1 MSGTRGREVFEGPSE
16 DELSDYIKKGRQSI
30 QRMESGKPPLYFK
43 TKKSYPR
50 FILIVI
56 ILFVLPSSLLLF
68 NTISNLNTG
77 TVESIT
83 IKIQSPSGAISG
95 TELVEVSL
103 TGNAEHYWYYIHNV
117 DSVNQTWVT
126 EISRSLSDGTYTL
139 HAYGNDSVGNVDH
152 KVLTFTVST
161 TTTEPNGDTDL
172 STSVNELEI
181 SINKLIGSNYS
192 IINTI
197 IIDGTVNT
205 SQVINFT
212 ELLDLIWILSQ
223 FEEPSTEWNL
233 GRTLLFEYYPF
244 WNSSSIDTEEFPVQ
258 LKALR
263 SLLAY
268 PGNKL
273 PIINEELDVFQNK
286 SEFLWNITK
295 TKCDVETNTITEPFN
310 DSTRMMSYQIELLEV
325 IANAASHP
333 FLFSLTELYN
343 YATNILETLDQLTNI
358 TNGVPDQFSTNF
370 LWTSPIYKCKHQ
382 GELLVALDQI
392 SGVLAVGGPCTRI
405 KNRLNTFINGF
416 LSSGKG
422 TFYASYNTMTLEH
435 SSEINIMD
443 QALIARSNV
452 ILKFPTSA
460 ENAIEGLADVLSDEN
475 IFHLLDQI
483 QSLLA
488 LQEFIAYESSRY
500 PNPPYGSASF
510 WGLEILLLGLIAYTL
525 KQIIVKKKKKL
536 SSKEN

>member
-1 MSGTRGREVFEGPSE
+1 MSDPRGREVFEGPSE
-16 DELSDYIKKGRQSI
+16 QELSDYIKKGRQSI
-30 QRMESGKPPLYFK
+30 QRMKSGRPPLFFK
-43 TKKSYPR
+43 PKERYPR
-50 FILIVI
+50 FILIMI
-56 ILFVLPSSLLLF
+56 ILLILPSSLILLS
-68 NTISNLNTG
+68 TISNLNTG
-77 TVESIT
+77 AVESIT

-95 TELVEVSL
+95 TELVEISL
-103 TGNAEHYWYYIHNV
+103 TGNAEHYWYYIDDV
-117 DSVNQTWVT
+117 DSVNQTWET
-126 EISRSLSDGTYTL
+126 DISRTLPDGTYTL

-161 TTTEPNGDTDL
+161 TTTESNGNTDL
-172 STSVNELEI
+172 STSVNGLEI
-181 SINKLIGSNYS
+181 SINNLIGSNYS

-223 FEEPSTEWNL
+223 FEEQSSQWDL

-268 PGNKL
+268 PGDKL
-273 PIINEELDVFQNK
+273 PIITEELEVFQNK

-295 TKCDVETNTITEPFN
+295 TKCDVQTNTITEPFN
-310 DSTRMMSYQIELLEV
+310 DSSRMMSYQIELLEV

-333 FLFSLTELYN
+333 FLFSLTELHS
-343 YATNILETLDQLTNI
+343 YANNILETIDQLTNI
-358 TNGVPDQFSTNF
+358 TNGVSDQFSTNF
-370 LWTSPIYKCKHQ
+370 SWTSHIYKCKHQ
-382 GELLVALDQI
+382 GELLIALDRI
-392 SGVLAVGGPCTRI
+392 GDVLAVRGICTRI
-405 KNRLNTFINGF
+405 QNRLNSFINGF

-435 SSEINIMD
+435 SSETNIMD

-460 ENAIEGLADVLSDEN
+460 ENAVEGLADTLSDKST
-475 IFHLLDQI
+475 FHLLDQL

-488 LQEFIAYESSRY
+488 LQEFIAYESSRHYY
-500 PNPPYGSASF
+500 PTGGQASF
-510 WGLEILLLGLIAYTL
+510 WGIEILLLGLIAYTV
-525 KQIIVKKKKKL
+525 KQIVVKKKKK
-536 SSKEN
+536 K